1 MWCFVWES
9 DDANTWWLCI
19 FDHDAV
25 DGELAQAL
33 LLEGVAAI
41 FVFTS
46 FKHSDALSWF
56 HQLHQARVR
65 VLPPLSPSAWSGFRC
80 RVSSFLVGLAVAVLS
95 AVLRN
100 LVSMR
105 FAVRCIYF
113 AFIYKCLMLALSLA
127 KVDLACNQG
136 SISV

>member
-46 FKHSDALSWF
+46 LKHLDALSWF

-65 VLPPLSPSAWSGFRC
+65 VLPPLSPSVWSGFRC
-80 RVSSFLVGLAVAVLS
+80 IVLRFLAGLAVAVLS
-95 AVLRN
+95 ALRHN
-100 LVSMR
+100 LLSIRLAGRCVY
-105 FAVRCIYF
+105 FAVIY
-113 AFIYKCLMLALSLA
+113 A
-127 KVDLACNQG
+127 
-136 SISV
+136 